1 MSNFRIGIDVGPTT
15 TKLGL
20 FNESMDMID
29 HNQILTDQEISLNEL
44 MDLLTALTRHLLSKN
59 NLTIDHRQGVGAA
72 FPS

>member
-1 MSNFRIGIDVGPTT
+1 MSNFRIGIDVGPT

-44 MDLLTALTRHLLSKN
+44 MDLLTALTRHLLAPFFSSFV
-59 NLTIDHRQGVGAA
+59 LLGAV
-72 FPS
+72 